1 MKGQRSWCSGIGTR
15 LKVGV
20 LNLSEILNRV
30 KQKKKKKKRRK
41 DNGYGY
47 TCVFV
52 KR

>member
-1 MKGQRSWCSGIGTR
+1 MVQWHWNQIESGGAKLIR
-15 LKVGV
+15 
-20 LNLSEILNRV
+20 NLESC
-30 KQKKKKKKRRK
+30 QAKKKKEKKRRK

>member
-30 KQKKKKKKRRK
+30 KQKKKKRRK

-47 TCVFV
+47 ICVFV

>member
-1 MKGQRSWCSGIGTR
+1 MVQWHWNQIESGGAKLIR
-15 LKVGV
+15 
-20 LNLSEILNRV
+20 NLESC
-30 KQKKKKKKRRK
+30 QAKKNIKRKKKRKK